1 MGGRSRS
8 SSSSSNQ
15 TTTNNKTTNESLNA
29 AISGDIEEG
38 GTAVSGKNVTITQ
51 VDPNAL
57 EFAGRTIEGVGGIIT
72 QLLEN
77 QSQTYSAAT
86 DLAGVAVANV
96 TAASGAQPVKMSSQK
111 LAQWLKYSLLGAGSL
126 IVSAVV
132 YQFIKKGK

>member
-1 MGGRSRS
+1 MGGRSSS

-96 TAASGAQPVKMSSQK
+96 TAASGAQPVTMSSK
-111 LAQWLKYSLLGAGSL
+111 KIAQWLKYSLFGAVSL